1 MKALSNNINISNHP
15 EYGFERKVTGF
26 IVELNQDI
34 NLILEVSSYN
44 EGVKIEE
51 LTTNFNLTAS
61 SDPTYVPRKNPS
73 TGEDVFYYEITPG
86 ASYEYTSKGNFHV
99 VNGDFVLV
107 DGEKVINPLWDTA
120 IPVATFFYNMTIAA
134 IKQVGNLTDSNTFQ
148 DMIESQIAIIVANAD
163 SRKRFDV

>member
-1 MKALSNNINISNHP
+1 MKTLSSDITISNHP
-15 EYGFERKVTGF
+15 VYGFERKITGF
-26 IVELNQDI
+26 IIELNNDI
-34 NLILEVSSYN
+34 NLILEVNSYDS
-44 EGVKIEE
+44 GVLIKE
-51 LTTNFNLTAS
+51 LKQEFHLTAS
-61 SDPTYVPRKNPS
+61 SDPTYVPRKS
-73 TGEDVFYYEITPG
+73 TTTGEDVFYYEITPG

-120 IPVATFFYNMTIAA
+120 IPVANFFYNMTIAD